1 MNKEIK
7 KNKGLPIMAIIIVVV
22 VLLVGANFY
31 FSRYKKGVIRTA
43 DNQVVKYQQNGE
55 QVKVET
61 EQGSLVVGGDVKL
74 PSDFPEN
81 IPVYP
86 KSKLTSAM
94 AGEAPG
100 YTAETKDDFGTVVKW
115 YREELTKK
123 GWKVIAED
131 QAGLLVQGSEATGSL
146 VVMDGNIIFS
156 SGKTESTE

>member
-7 KNKGLPIMAIIIVVV
+7 KNKSLPIVAIVIVVV
-22 VLLVGANFY
+22 VLLAGVNFY
-31 FSRYKKGVIRTA
+31 FSRYKKGVIRTM
-43 DNQVVKYQQNGE
+43 DNQLVKYQQNGE
-55 QVKVET
+55 QIKVEA
-61 EQGSLVVGGDVKL
+61 EQGNLVVGGDVKL
-74 PSDFPEN
+74 PSDFPKN

-115 YREELTKK
+115 YQEELTKN

-131 QAGLLVQGSEATGSL
+131 ESGLLVQNSNSTGSL
-146 VVMDGNIIFS
+146 VIMGGNIIFS
-156 SGKTESTE
+156 SGKTGTE